1 MILPRPIDAPRFFP
15 GDPDGHNTCGE
26 DPGIRLEALGQLE
39 QSGESELRF
48 ERLFA
53 KRQGTYALASSNID
67 RIKEGASELDSCL
80 GSDLKSDE
88 IVGATLLWRQA
99 TTLPVLSS
107 PLKALN

>member
-53 KRQGTYALASSNID
+53 KRRVRMRSPVATWIALKRALRSSTHVWD
-67 RIKEGASELDSCL
+67 P
-80 GSDLKSDE
+80 
-88 IVGATLLWRQA
+88 T
-99 TTLPVLSS
+99 
-107 PLKALN
+107 